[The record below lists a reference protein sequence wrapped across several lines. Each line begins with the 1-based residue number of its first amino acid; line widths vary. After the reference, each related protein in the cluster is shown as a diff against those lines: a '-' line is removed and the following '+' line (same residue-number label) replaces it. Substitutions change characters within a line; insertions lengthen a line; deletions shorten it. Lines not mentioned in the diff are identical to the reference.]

1 MRRLLLLATVATA
14 LFAAPA
20 DAQFFRN
27 AGIGV
32 GVGWQGM
39 GTTWDAATKT
49 LFWNVNDQ
57 ATVSAM
63 GFAALGYNL
72 WFEAGGGIGISTVRI
87 SDGANGDWIYSGT
100 FTSGLRYNFLEER
113 FRPFVS
119 GHINYLTLF
128 PAPAGGAIP
137 LNNWFGGTAN
147 WGGFSAGGGVEYIFA
162 DEQSLLFEAQMLG
175 YLGANTAVEGGTK
188 SFALPASTARL
199 AYQIY
204 F

>member
-1 MRRLLLLATVATA
+1 MRRLLLLVTVATA

-27 AGIGV
+27 AGVGV
-32 GVGWQGM
+32 GVGWQGL
-39 GTTWDAATKT
+39 GSTWDTVANRS
-49 LFWNVNDQ
+49 LWSVEDEV
-57 ATVSAM
+57 TVSAT

-72 WFEAGGGIGISTVRI
+72 WFEAGGGIGLSAVRY
-87 SDGANGDWIYSGT
+87 SSKDEWIFSGT
-100 FTSGLRYNFLEER
+100 FSSGLRYNFLDER

-128 PAPAGGAIP
+128 PPPTGGTIP
-137 LNNWFGGTAN
+137 SNGWFGGSAN
-147 WGGFSAGGGVEYIFA
+147 WGGFSGGGGVEYIFS

-175 YLGANTAVEGGTK
+175 YLGAITPAGGGG
-188 SFALPASTARL
+188 SIFALPASSARL